1 MKEHLDV
8 LLVARPGR
16 AHNIYEP
23 LLTSGLKFRFISFK
37 LFPKWLKSLTKSRKM
52 QVKGPFSESFLL
64 FTLFDYLRFKP
75 HWKWIGRLGERRLFE
90 FFLKRSIHNDQARL
104 IHYWPNYCYKY
115 ISEYKR
121 HHPDVITF
129 ADVYLPC
136 EKYIVDEIA
145 PQLETLGVGM
155 NVEYIRKR
163 ADILD
168 ELMAGEDN
176 FICQS
181 QYVANSYRKY
191 YPDKNY
197 YVISNG
203 LTISP
208 CYQKKKH
215 INKSS
220 DIVSFVYC
228 GKVTVEKGSD
238 LLVKWFSEHPNLHI
252 HLYGVVVESEKN
264 VFDTYRQYT
273 NIHFHGSFPK
283 AELQKEI
290 SQYDA
295 GIHLSRFDAWSIAA
309 GEIMG
314 AGLPLV
320 VSEQTGISELVKEYG
335 FGEVCQLTPEKITES
350 IMKLITPE
358 RYNKCVD
365 NIDKYVQSNPKSY
378 GERIVDFYKESL
390 KKK

>member
-1 MKEHLDV
+1 M
-8 LLVARPGR
+8 
-16 AHNIYEP
+16 
-23 LLTSGLKFRFISFK
+23 
-37 LFPKWLKSLTKSRKM
+37 
-52 QVKGPFSESFLL
+52 
-64 FTLFDYLRFKP
+64 
-75 HWKWIGRLGERRLFE
+75 
-90 FFLKRSIHNDQARL
+90 
-104 IHYWPNYCYKY
+104 
-115 ISEYKR
+115 
-121 HHPDVITF
+121 
-129 ADVYLPC
+129 
-136 EKYIVDEIA
+136 
-145 PQLETLGVGM
+145 
-155 NVEYIRKR
+155 
-163 ADILD
+163 
-168 ELMAGEDN
+168 
-176 FICQS
+176 
-181 QYVANSYRKY
+181 
-191 YPDKNY
+191 
-197 YVISNG
+197 
-203 LTISP
+203 
-208 CYQKKKH
+208 
-215 INKSS
+215 
-220 DIVSFVYC
+220 
-228 GKVTVEKGSD
+228 
-238 LLVKWFSEHPNLHI
+238 KWFSEHPNLHI